1 MFAHIQLPQA
11 ANDTHTNSV
20 HEVNIP
26 DMRLQTEKGDKKNL
40 ALFNTEFNTDKNTGK
55 KQTKKDR
62 TSYGVR
68 CEARR
73 FRMALT

>member
-40 ALFNTEFNTDKNTGK
+40 ALFNTEFNTDNCSLAVFAILY
-55 KQTKKDR
+55 R
-62 TSYGVR
+62 GVSQKMTL
-68 CEARR
+68 CQ
-73 FRMALT
+73 LL